1 MKKFAIVL
9 TAAVVSFSTVSAYA
23 GGFGSHG
30 NSINSGGVLINISPG
45 IALGDIGILNG
56 SPILSGNNTQVGGIL
71 NGVGVG
77 ILGVGTGLSKVT
89 NTILGGGNTYK
100 LGKH

>member
-30 NSINSGGVLINISPG
+30 NSNNSGGGLINISP
-45 IALGDIGILNG
+45 A
-56 SPILSGNNTQVGGIL
+56 SPWETSA
-71 NGVGVG
+71 
-77 ILGVGTGLSKVT
+77 S
-89 NTILGGGNTYK
+89 
-100 LGKH
+100 

>member
-23 GGFGSHG
+23 GGFGSRG
-30 NSINSGGVLINISPG
+30 NGNNSGGGLINISPG

-89 NTILGGGNTYK
+89 NSILGGGNTYK